1 MSMHESIAKAIY
13 KRHERVLGTGYNR
26 DAVKAKFDQLPN
38 KRAARIRAIPKVI
51 DSIPNMV
58 ILSPYTEG
66 KGKHATLSIVGL
78 ERGGDTNGRTAW
90 YGFMLKYHAKDSA
103 VKYSDLPVVVT
114 HHAIQRVMQRLGITH
129 PKKAMKALAPAVM
142 GALWLKEP
150 SDEAEMLPMPEGAAI
165 AVRDNLYPDCW
176 AILTFV
182 DQAKLSYNQVQEMAH
197 SAMRIQKV
205 HDDFCVKGGIAA

>member
-1 MSMHESIAKAIY
+1 MHESVAKAIY
-13 KRHERVLGTGYNR
+13 KRHERVLTTQYNR
-26 DAVKAKFDQLPN
+26 AAIQEKFNQLPN

-66 KGKHATLSIVGL
+66 KGKHATLSIMGL

-90 YGFMLKYHAKDSA
+90 YGFQMRYYARDFSVEHFG
-103 VKYSDLPVVVT
+103 LPVVVT
-114 HHAIQRVMQRLGITH
+114 HHAIQRVMQRLGIAH
-129 PKKAMKALAPAVM
+129 PKKAIKALTPAII
-142 GALWLKEP
+142 GALWLREP
-150 SDEAEMLPMPEGAAI
+150 SDEAELLPMPEGAVI

-176 AILTFV
+176 AIVTFV
-182 DQAKLSYNQVQEMAH
+182 DNAKLSYGQVQEMAD

-205 HDDFCVKGGIAA
+205 CDDFCVREGIAA